1 MRLRPPLVKLF
12 ACRFK
17 THSALEIRASQA
29 NSPKS
34 ELRLSLLI
42 RSIVARVPPGR
53 RAHAPKLQVGVPAA
67 LCWNPFRASQIFHT
81 IFLRPCGSE
90 LVRNQV
96 ALSSVGS

>member
-1 MRLRPPLVKLF
+1 MRLRPPLVRLF

-29 NSPKS
+29 NSSKS
-34 ELRLSLLI
+34 ELSLLI

-53 RAHAPKLQVGVPAA
+53 WAHAPKLQVGVPAA